1 MMPLSTRAK
10 EAIKT
15 ALAMTIVYGIAL
27 SMDWPNP
34 HWAGF
39 AVAVISLST
48 VGQSLNKGVMRMF
61 GTLLAAAFS
70 LTMIALL
77 PQDRW
82 WFFLVL
88 SAFVGFCTYRMGGS
102 KHQYFWHVAG
112 FVSLIICLGSV
123 PDTDNAFTVAVLRI
137 LETGLGILVYTLVTV
152 LLWPTDTRD
161 ELDAAVS
168 RLATTQRELY
178 GRYRKLLH
186 GEGQADDTHSL
197 RMQEVQ
203 QFNQFNQALE
213 AARTDSYEVW
223 EVRQQWQQVQAQT
236 AEIMQTLE
244 RWRESFAGTQDLVI
258 RDLLPDLDDLGEE
271 LDGRFEQI
279 ERLFLGEPPERF
291 PQVVELP
298 WDKEAVR
305 SLNHFQ
311 KAALAVTRSRLQ
323 HLEAVTRALFD
334 TLADI
339 KGFGEKSVPPIDS
352 AVPQS
357 QFLFDPDRMA
367 AAVSVAAG
375 LWLAYLIWIYTEIP
389 GGTAFVIMVG
399 PFGMALAN
407 MPQVPVLAVF
417 RPAAFS
423 VVFASVLYI
432 FVMPQLS
439 SFAGLGTLIFAVT
452 FTICYLFHT
461 PKQGLG
467 KVFGLAIFVLISDI
481 SNQQSYSFL
490 SMANTALMFPL
501 VFALLGLSANIPFS
515 ARPEKA
521 FLRLQGRFFNSCT
534 YLLSTMGWGLTTTP
548 TRLDRWWKAFHMR
561 EIAALPQKLATW
573 GKAVDTNVLSGTTPQ
588 QVQAL
593 TTNLQSLTYRM
604 QELLDAQTSSHAK
617 LLVRELLVDVRAWRL
632 KVTEIF
638 QAWSQGLATAPADA
652 LREGF
657 TARLARLEWRLAETM
672 NMAAEGELS
681 DQDKEHLYRLLG
693 AYRSLSEEGLEYAR
707 TAESIDWRHWRESRF

>member
-1 MMPLSTRAK
+1 MPLSTRTK
-10 EAIKT
+10 GAIKT

-48 VGQSLNKGVMRMF
+48 VGQSLNKGVLRMF

-70 LTMIALL
+70 LTLVALV

-112 FVSLIICLGSV
+112 FVSLIICMGSV
-123 PDTDNAFTVAVLRI
+123 PDTDNAFAVAVLRI

-152 LLWPTDTRD
+152 LLWPADTRD
-161 ELDAAVS
+161 ELDTAVR
-168 RLATTQRELY
+168 RLATTQRKLY

-213 AARTDSYEVW
+213 AARADSYEVW
-223 EVRQQWQQVQAQT
+223 EVRRQWQQVQAQT

-258 RDLLPDLDDLGEE
+258 RDLLPNLDDLGEE

-298 WDKEAVR
+298 WNKEAVC

-339 KGFGEKSVPPIDS
+339 RGFGEKSVPPIDS

-521 FLRLQGRFFNSCT
+521 FLRLQGRFFTSCT

-548 TRLDRWWKAFHMR
+548 TPLDRWRKAFQMR

-573 GKAVDTNVLSGTTPQ
+573 GKAVDTSVLSGTTPQ

-638 QAWSQGLATAPADA
+638 QAWSQGPPTAPADA

-657 TARLARLEWRLAETM
+657 TARLARLERRLAETM

-707 TAESIDWRHWRESRF
+707 TAEGIDWRHWRESRF